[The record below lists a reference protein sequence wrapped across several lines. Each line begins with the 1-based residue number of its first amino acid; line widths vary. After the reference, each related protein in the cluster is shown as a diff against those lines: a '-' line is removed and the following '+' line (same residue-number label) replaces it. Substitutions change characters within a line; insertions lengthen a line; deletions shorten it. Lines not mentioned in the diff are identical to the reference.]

1 MAVYTAVSASELTE
15 FCQRYGFSDQSQLKG
30 MAGGVE
36 NTTYQ
41 LISGEQR
48 FILTLFEQGTGDDL
62 DYFVQLLSFLA
73 AQGLAVA
80 APLADLQG
88 QVLHQVAGKPSLLFA
103 FLPGQHPEQ
112 ANAAQGKAIGQW
124 LAQLHLVGQQFS
136 VIRPNQRSIEW
147 LQSRMPDVLDL
158 LSEEDQRLMQE
169 EVAHFAAL
177 LAQYPDLPQ
186 GVIHGD
192 LFRDNSFFS
201 GDELTGVIDFY
212 NGCTG
217 HWLYDLAVVINDWS
231 FQSGCEADASIGTA
245 VLAGYQQ
252 VRPLSADEQQALP
265 GFLRACA
272 LRYWLS
278 RLIAK
283 HLTPPDAHQSSVV
296 KDPDQYRAILLQRRQ
311 RA

>member
-15 FCQRYGFSDQSQLKG
+15 LCQRYGFAETSQLKG

-48 FILTLFEQGTGDDL
+48 FILTLFEQGSGEDL

-73 AQGLAVA
+73 TQGFAVA
-80 APLADLQG
+80 APLPDLQG
-88 QVLHQVAGKPSLLFA
+88 QVLHQIEGKPSLLFP
-103 FLPGQHPEQ
+103 FLQGQHPEQ
-112 ANAAQGKAIGQW
+112 ANAIQAKAIGQW
-124 LAQLHLVGQQFS
+124 LAQLHLAGQQFP
-136 VIRPNQRSIEW
+136 IQRPNQRSIEW
-147 LQSRMPDVLDL
+147 LQQRMPDVLAF
-158 LSEEDQRLMQE
+158 LSEDDQRLMQK
-169 EVAHFAAL
+169 EVAQFAEL
-177 LAQYPDLPQ
+177 LETYPDLPQ

-192 LFRDNSFFS
+192 LFRDNSFFA

-231 FQSGCEADASIGTA
+231 FQAGDEPNTSIGTA
-245 VLAGYQQ
+245 VLAGYQK
-252 VRPLSADEQQALP
+252 VRPLRPDEQQALP

-283 HLTPPDAHQSSVV
+283 HLSPPNEDQSSVI
-296 KDPDQYRAILLQRRQ
+296 KDPEQYRKILVLRK